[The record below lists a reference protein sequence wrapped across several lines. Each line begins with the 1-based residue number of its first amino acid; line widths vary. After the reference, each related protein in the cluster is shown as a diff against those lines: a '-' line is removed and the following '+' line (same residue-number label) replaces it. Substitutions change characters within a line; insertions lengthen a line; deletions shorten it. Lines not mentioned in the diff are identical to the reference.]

1 MTAAEREWE
10 PGDPLMPDN
19 GCGPMT
25 GVNLTAEERDAVI
38 AEGGYR
44 PQWWRP
50 GPEPGGLAS
59 TRYCLAAAGREYV
72 VYQPKRGAAFTVE
85 LPAGKYRVEWF
96 DAAAGIRFIL

>member
-59 TRYCLAAAGREYV
+59 TRYCAPCDVRWAGAD
-72 VYQPKRGAAFTVE
+72 PCWMCGGGST
-85 LPAGKYRVEWF
+85 L
-96 DAAAGIRFIL
+96 